1 MAHPMIAPAFITL
14 GGKSEGL
21 LGPRAYTMALR
32 ARSDSLA
39 PSHVSAAAPRVRTRP
54 LAPVTKSPGSRDLP
68 ASRAG
73 PGAVRLAHGRFLI

>member
-14 GGKSEGL
+14 GGS

-32 ARSDSLA
+32 AHSNSLA
-39 PSHVSAAAPRVRTRP
+39 PSHVSAVAPCVRTRP
-54 LAPVTKSPGSRDLP
+54 LAPVTKFPGSRDSR

-73 PGAVRLAHGRFLI
+73 TGAARLARSGLLI